1 MNSVVYTMW
10 LRQLKR
16 YWRSKARMIGTL
28 GQPILFLVALGFGL
42 GAVFQQAGQGN
53 YLEFL
58 APGIVAMSIL
68 FTSMFNGIEVI
79 WDRQFGF
86 LKETLVAPVSRIK
99 IMIGRTLGGA
109 TVAFFQG
116 ILVLIISII
125 LGFRITN
132 FIDIPLALIFMFLI
146 ALLFTAFGTAIASR
160 MKDMNAFPLVIN
172 FIIMPLFFLSG
183 ALFPVNDAPGF
194 LNVIIRINPLSY
206 GVDGVRGALTV
217 SSFGLWFDFVI
228 MAAGVLIINLL
239 GSYLFS
245 KIQV

>member
-1 MNSVVYTMW
+1 MGVIYIMW

-28 GQPILFLVALGFGL
+28 GQPVLFLIALGFGF
-42 GAVFQQAGQGN
+42 GAIYQKAGGGN
-53 YLEFL
+53 YMEFL

-116 ILVLIISII
+116 VLVLLISILI
-125 LGFRITN
+125 GFRITN
-132 FIDIPLALIFMFLI
+132 FIDIPLALVFMFLI
-146 ALLFTAFGTAIASR
+146 AILFTALGTALAS
-160 MKDMNAFPLVIN
+160 KIQDMNAFPLIIN
-172 FIIMPLFFLSG
+172 FLIMPLFFLSG
-183 ALFPVNDAPGF
+183 ALFPLNDLPGV
-194 LNVIIRINPLSY
+194 LATIVKINPLSY
-206 GVDGVRGALTV
+206 GVDGIRGALTGL
-217 SSFGLWFDFVI
+217 SSFGLFTDFFVLCTLT
-228 MAAGVLIINLL
+228 LIIGII
-239 GSYLFS
+239 GSWLFS
-245 KIQV
+245 NIEA